1 MKKLFFILFIFST
14 IKIIAQDELA
24 FEFDYARFKYDTSS
38 VYIEFYYDLM
48 PSKMTVSNDL
58 KIEAIVHIEIKNL
71 TADTLFFKKDW
82 KIANTIDTT
91 NNLKSYT
98 GVVGLVIPE
107 GKYSLYIK
115 AYDSNNPSLSKEIN
129 EVIEAIPIKEG
140 KYALSDIQIATNIK
154 REGANPNSIFYKNTL
169 EVIPNPS
176 MIFSNNMPV
185 LFYYV
190 ELYNLKL
197 EDTNADF
204 TLYKELFN
212 GIGNKVGGQSRKIA
226 QNDKP
231 TVDIGFFNLSKLPTD
246 SYSLKLSLVNN
257 STNEGYISSKRFY
270 YYNPDFVD
278 TATNYRINRGFAGS
292 EFAIMTSEDC
302 DKMFDQIKY
311 IASGNE
317 ISQYKKLDS
326 LNGKREFLYTFW
338 QRRDSDPSTPIN
350 EFKEDY
356 MRRVEYVNQN
366 FSYYSRPGYL
376 TDRGRVYLVYG
387 EPDQRDRYPNQSNMK
402 PYEVWFYNQIE
413 GGVTFIFGDVTGFGN
428 YELLHSDKRGEVR
441 DDNWQYRLKTTQ

>member
-14 IKIIAQDELA
+14 INIFGQDELA

-48 PSKMTVSNDL
+48 PSQMTVSNDL

-71 TADTLFFKKDW
+71 TTDTLFFRKDW
-82 KIANTIDTT
+82 KIANSVDTT
-91 NNLKSYT
+91 NTLKSYT
-98 GVVGLVIPE
+98 GVVGMVIPK

-129 EVIEAIPIKEG
+129 EIIEAIPIKED

-154 REGANPNSIFYKNTL
+154 KEGANPNSIFYKNTL

-176 MIFSNNMPV
+176 MIFSHKMPV

-197 EDTNADF
+197 KDPNADF

-212 GIGNKVGGQSRKIA
+212 SSSKKVDGQSRKIP
-226 QNDKP
+226 QNDKS

-246 SYSLKLSLVNN
+246 SYTLKLSLVNN
-257 STNEGYISSKRFY
+257 STNEGYVSSKRFY
-270 YYNPDFVD
+270 YYNPEFVD
-278 TATNYRINRGFAGS
+278 TATNFRINRGFAGS

-338 QRRDSDPSTPIN
+338 QRRDPDPSTSIN

-356 MRRVEYVNQN
+356 MRRLEYVNQN
-366 FSYYSRPGYL
+366 FSNYTRPGYL
-376 TDRGRVYLVYG
+376 TDRGRVYLIYG